1 MQKTYD
7 AVWHEKGTAMSTK
20 VSHGHLKDHHIDK
33 ELRRVGAQKRM
44 ADLRERQKIVEAA
57 IAGANQKLIADS
69 LEVSQP
75 HISRLLAAVK
85 RQNAGTLREIPPT
98 ALNIIDERD
107 AGEISHEQMMQT
119 LKKLD
124 YTDGHVP
131 EVNGVATDAY
141 VRGSWDD
148 IEFAFQRDRLTF
160 EEYSELLAAHH
171 DQQRNAASDAE

>member
-1 MQKTYD
+1 
-7 AVWHEKGTAMSTK
+7 MSTK
-20 VSHGHLKDHHIDK
+20 VRRGRPKDPIGE
-33 ELRRVGAQKRM
+33 ELRMVGAQKRV
-44 ADLRERQKIVEAA
+44 ADFRERQKIVEAA
-57 IAGANQKLIADS
+57 IAGVNQKVIADS

-85 RQNAGTLREIPPT
+85 RQNAGALREIPPT
-98 ALNIIDERD
+98 ALEIIDERA
-107 AGEISHEQMMQT
+107 AGHISDEQMMQT

-160 EEYSELLAAHH
+160 EEYSELFAAHR
-171 DQQRNAASDAE
+171 DRQRNAAPDAG